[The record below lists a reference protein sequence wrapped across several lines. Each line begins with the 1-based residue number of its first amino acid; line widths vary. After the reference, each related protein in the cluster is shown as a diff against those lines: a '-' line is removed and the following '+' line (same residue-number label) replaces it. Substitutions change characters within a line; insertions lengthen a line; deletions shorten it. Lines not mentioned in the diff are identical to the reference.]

1 LAFAVTDPSPRARRV
16 IVDDARCDRCHA
28 ELTAHGGARR
38 GVEACAL
45 CHNPSASNLTG
56 TARLEGAT
64 IAVPSV
70 ELGFLIHRLHT
81 GDALSAPFVLGA
93 SPGPT
98 SSNPSGR
105 PYDARRV
112 RYPGVR
118 GDCATCHLDGTW
130 VVPDAGDR
138 LPSRLE
144 TRACV
149 EAPADDADALC
160 AEERWVSASSTVY
173 APTTR
178 ACLGCHDARAVE
190 AHAAVNTTPS
200 GAEACAVC
208 HGPGA
213 EQDVARVHPIR

>member
-1 LAFAVTDPSPRARRV
+1 VVLRGHACDEALRLAQVRGRGRSEQATQLSAGAGILVAFVEAGQRGRDLDLAGGPVELRQRREGGLARP
-16 IVDDARCDRCHA
+16 
-28 ELTAHGGARR
+28 

-70 ELGFLIHRLHT
+70 ELGFLVHRLHT

-98 SSNPSGR
+98 SSNPLGR

-178 ACLGCHDARAVE
+178 A
-190 AHAAVNTTPS
+190 
-200 GAEACAVC
+200 
-208 HGPGA
+208 
-213 EQDVARVHPIR
+213 